1 MINNRRRNVA
11 RRTCLHFSVNS
22 TLEVT
27 GTNVRHREEMGAGTF
42 VAAGC
47 IGPGLD
53 FVDGDIARTGCGKMT
68 NSTKLVSE
76 MGRRRGT
83 GLRSRA
89 GRTGNFFRGLGTFG
103 DDAVASATLSEGRLG

>member
-1 MINNRRRNVA
+1 MN
-11 RRTCLHFSVNS
+11 FSVNS

-27 GTNVRHREEMGAGTF
+27 GTNVRHCEERGAGTF

-47 IGPGLD
+47 IGPGLG
-53 FVDGDIARTGCGKMT
+53 FVDGEVARTGCGKMT
-68 NSTKLVSE
+68 NSTKLGSE

-83 GLRSRA
+83 GLRARA

-103 DDAVASATLSEGRLG
+103 DYAVDSATLPEGRLG

>member
-1 MINNRRRNVA
+1 MISDRRRKVA

-27 GTNVRHREEMGAGTF
+27 GTNVRHREEMGAWSF

-53 FVDGDIARTGCGKMT
+53 FVDGDVARSGCGKMT
-68 NSTKLVSE
+68 NSTKLGSE

-83 GLRSRA
+83 GVRARA
-89 GRTGNFFRGLGTFG
+89 GRTGNLFRDLWTCG
-103 DDAVASATLSEGRLG
+103 DDAVDSATFSEGRLG